1 MGAKIGGMGFKRN
14 VFISPVH
21 GQGEAVRK
29 RDELIQRVLKDAD
42 TVKELARELNHI
54 LKPQVY
60 EMIQSAFELYVRA
73 HGVTEESQ
81 VKTEWTRFRKI
92 LSRKL

>member
-1 MGAKIGGMGFKRN
+1 MGRPSTKGPISKN

-21 GQGEAVRK
+21 SANEKIRE
-29 RDELIQRVLKDAD
+29 RDELIRKALSDAD
-42 TVKELARELNHI
+42 TIKELAQQLNHI

-60 EMIQSAFELYVRA
+60 ELIQSAFELYVKA
-73 HGVTEESQ
+73 HGVTDDGK
-81 VKTEWTRFRKI
+81 VKEEWTRFRKI